1 MIRRIPVAWLEEKKR
16 QYLYGLDRRTTII
29 LLASALLL
37 TLYRYSGRQFF
48 RIHFAEYF
56 VNPRLW
62 EYFYWFLTSPITLL
76 LLPALVVKFGV
87 KDRVH
92 NYGFRLA
99 HRKLGCG
106 FTLGGWVLMIPC
118 IILALQL
125 FPDFQKKYP
134 LCQAAG
140 SSWQI
145 FIPYEISYG
154 VYMFC
159 WEFFF
164 RGFMLFGL

>member
-1 MIRRIPVAWLEEKKR
+1 MLQDLFFKQIQQYATVPVINMESNMYHPCQSLA
-16 QYLYGLDRRTTII
+16 DMFTI
-29 LLASALLL
+29 
-37 TLYRYSGRQFF
+37 Q
-48 RIHFAEYF
+48 E
-56 VNPRLW
+56 
-62 EYFYWFLTSPITLL
+62 
-76 LLPALVVKFGV
+76 
-87 KDRVH
+87 
-92 NYGFRLA
+92 
-99 HRKLGCG
+99 
-106 FTLGGWVLMIPC
+106 
-118 IILALQL
+118 L

-164 RGFMLFGL
+164 RGFMLFGLERRFGNYSILIQTIPFAVMHYRKPFPEAVGSIFAGLLLGFMAFETRSFIYGAAIHWFVALTMDLFALVWK